1 MNEGIKTEDRRM
13 EEVSVCLY
21 VRHKA
26 VTNLTNL
33 TIS

>member
-1 MNEGIKTEDRRM
+1 MNEGIQMKDRRM

-26 VTNLTNL
+26 VMKEIELLT
-33 TIS
+33 T